1 MPDGVAIGNVG
12 TVSEQA
18 KALVAHAVQQL
29 VLHLLV
35 AEVVEML
42 QDQNAHHHLGGVWRA
57 PALGRVTP
65 GQQFIDDLRQVG
77 KVDVLGNDLQWI
89 AQRFDLVLARCVG
102 KEVELDGAADLGLA
116 HRVIVALAGAV
127 SVEGMGFL
135 EVPWSTEQVVAVAE
149 LLEDLLLAE
158 RLDSNSH
165 KTGMHIIA
173 ADGNRANL
181 VLDPVSVII
190 TTLVTNSLSA

>member
-77 KVDVLGNDLQWI
+77 KVNVPGNDLQWI

-135 EVPWSTEQVVAVAE
+135 EVPQCVTSH
-149 LLEDLLLAE
+149 LA
-158 RLDSNSH
+158 
-165 KTGMHIIA
+165 
-173 ADGNRANL
+173 
-181 VLDPVSVII
+181 
-190 TTLVTNSLSA
+190 LVTIAYAAIPVAIQDLPPPKRA

>member
-77 KVDVLGNDLQWI
+77 KVNVPGNDLQWI

-135 EVPWSTEQVVAVAE
+135 EVPCRVILNENYLFIS
-149 LLEDLLLAE
+149 
-158 RLDSNSH
+158 
-165 KTGMHIIA
+165 
-173 ADGNRANL
+173 
-181 VLDPVSVII
+181 VSVRSSQFGGAMRRSFFISQQPQDA
-190 TTLVTNSLSA
+190 N

>member
-1 MPDGVAIGNVG
+1 MKQRCDAVDAQTLLVVPEGVAVGNVG

-35 AEVVEML
+35 AEVVEVL
-42 QDQNAHHHLGGVWRA
+42 EDQNAHHHLGGVWRA
-57 PALGRVTP
+57 PALGSVTS

-77 KVDVLGNDLQWI
+77 EVNVPGNDLQRI
-89 AQRFDLVLARCVG
+89 TQRFDLVLACCIG
-102 KEVELDGAADLGLA
+102 KEVKLDGAADLGLA

-135 EVPWSTEQVVAVAE
+135 EVPQTKGKVLQDFPAVTV
-149 LLEDLLLAE
+149 
-158 RLDSNSH
+158 RH
-165 KTGMHIIA
+165 HG
-173 ADGNRANL
+173 
-181 VLDPVSVII
+181 
-190 TTLVTNSLSA
+190 SLRYS